1 MTPGGKPAARSAS
14 PISRCVAGQI
24 SDAFKTTVLLQAKG
38 VATARTPKMTGA
50 FHGAMPNTGTFQYPP
65 KSDMVGLKS
74 RQR

>member
-1 MTPGGKPAARSAS
+1 
-14 PISRCVAGQI
+14 
-24 SDAFKTTVLLQAKG
+24 VLLQAKG